1 MVRDDVRAA
10 MEWGLQTRQPELLAF
25 VRPLVFYSWTRSQ
38 LHEIAQWV
46 AAALVALPEATP
58 MRIRALLEYARL
70 LGHYTGDEPLSEAFA
85 REAIRIQEQLGDF
98 SFRSMAGVVMAGC
111 YMDLGDLD
119 RAVEVLEEAIEWGRK
134 LDDPRQLSL
143 ALNDSAYLKYQMGVR
158 TSEPEERVREA
169 ISLARLHGERYESTA
184 YLDTLAEITL
194 DRDQVAEAATLWS
207 ECLEVGDLYDDIWS
221 TAMAIQGAA
230 AIARSARDYEA
241 AVLLSSAAAHLR
253 EDTRWVLSS
262 SNSLPSATLVKEL
275 RKKLSA
281 TRFEELWAAGLRLT
295 RSEAVLEARSAL
307 NRSALAAADG

>member
-1 MVRDDVRAA
+1 
-10 MEWGLQTRQPELLAF
+10 
-25 VRPLVFYSWTRSQ
+25 
-38 LHEIAQWV
+38 V

-70 LGHYTGDEPLSEAFA
+70 LGHYAGDEPLSEAFA

-98 SFRSMAGVVMAGC
+98 SFRSMAGAVMAGC

-143 ALNDSAYLKYQMGVR
+143 ALNDSAYLKHQMGVR

-262 SNSLPSATLVKEL
+262 SNSLPSATAVKEL
-275 RKKLSA
+275 RKKLNA
-281 TRFEELWAAGLRLT
+281 TRFEEVWAIGLRLT
-295 RSEAVLEARSAL
+295 RSEAVLEARSVL
-307 NRSALAAADG
+307 NRSAQDPERRPDKNESNDDLD